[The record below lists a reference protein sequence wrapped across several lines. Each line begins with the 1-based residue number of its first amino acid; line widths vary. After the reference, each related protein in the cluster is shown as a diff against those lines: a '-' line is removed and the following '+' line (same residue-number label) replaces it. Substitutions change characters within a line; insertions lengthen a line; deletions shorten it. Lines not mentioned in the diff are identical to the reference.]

1 MFPVLLGLDF
11 LFSSPSSA
19 LASRMRTAQA
29 LSVFA
34 LLVGSGLATPVPA
47 SGAYYDGAS
56 SMLQPV
62 SAAADFDDADDTAM
76 PASAAFS
83 AANTRSAIAAAAD
96 EDDANDIRMPVSAAS
111 SAANTRTAFAAAAD
125 EDDAND
131 ADDTAIPVSR
141 AFSAASTRTAFAAA
155 ADEDDTEDTADS
167 ADSADTA
174 MPVSAASVG
183 TQGLRGNSRAAA
195 AADDLAAAAT
205 NSSELPLAAAAGD
218 IAIPQGFKKIV
229 FQDNFAKQK
238 AGALPDQAKWL
249 IDLGTQYPGG
259 AANWGTQEI
268 QTYTNN
274 PANLGIKNGALTITP
289 VRNGNAWTSARI
301 ETKAGSDVQCPP
313 GGKLRVEASLKLAAS
328 DPATQLGIWPAFW
341 MLGQGF
347 RTDRNSWPK
356 VAEIDI
362 LEVSNGVGTVFHTA
376 HCGVINGGPC
386 KEKTGLGGS
395 GQFPRGKFV
404 KVAVTIDRSNKAGG
418 FQQEKLEWSVDG
430 KVTHTLTGAE
440 VKDADAWENLAR
452 TPKMILLN
460 VAIGGEFPD
469 GKAKIKT
476 PTAKTVGGEPSAMSV
491 HFQA

>member
-1 MFPVLLGLDF
+1 
-11 LFSSPSSA
+11 
-19 LASRMRTAQA
+19 MRTAQA

-96 EDDANDIRMPVSAAS
+96 EDDAND
-111 SAANTRTAFAAAAD
+111 
-125 EDDAND
+125 

-167 ADSADTA
+167 ADTV

-229 FQDNFAKQK
+229 FQDNFSKQK

-491 HFQA
+491 QYVAAFST

>member
-1 MFPVLLGLDF
+1 
-11 LFSSPSSA
+11 
-19 LASRMRTAQA
+19 MRTAQV

-34 LLVGSGLATPVPA
+34 LLMGSGLATPVPA
-47 SGAYYDGAS
+47 SGAYDGAN
-56 SMLQPV
+56 SMLRPV
-62 SAAADFDDADDTAM
+62 SAAAADFDDFEDT
-76 PASAAFS
+76 P
-83 AANTRSAIAAAAD
+83 
-96 EDDANDIRMPVSAAS
+96 MPVSAAS
-111 SAANTRTAFAAAAD
+111 AAANTRTA
-125 EDDAND
+125 
-131 ADDTAIPVSR
+131 
-141 AFSAASTRTAFAAA
+141 AFSAA
-155 ADEDDTEDTADS
+155 ADDDETDS
-167 ADSADTA
+167 VP
-174 MPVSAASVG
+174 MPVSAAASLG

-195 AADDLAAAAT
+195 AAAAEEDLAATGGSSKSLKAA
-205 NSSELPLAAAAGD
+205 AAAPAAKAAGD
-218 IAIPQGFKKIV
+218 IPIPQGFKKLV
-229 FQDNFAKQK
+229 FEDNFAKQK
-238 AGALPDQAKWL
+238 AGALPDQGKWL

-274 PANLGIKNGALTITP
+274 PANLAIKNNALTITP
-289 VRNGNAWTSARI
+289 VKNGNAWTSARI

-313 GGKLRVEASLKLAAS
+313 GGKLRVEASLKLPAS

-376 HCGVINGGPC
+376 HCGIINGGPC

-404 KVAVTIDRSNKAGG
+404 KVAVTIDRTNKGG
-418 FQQEKLEWSVDG
+418 DFKQEKLEWSVDG

-469 GKAKIKT
+469 AKAGTKT
-476 PTAKTVGGEPSAMSV
+476 PTAKTVGGEPSAMEV
-491 HFQA
+491 QYVAAFTT